1 MFIKIN
7 TIPNKRPFYLN
18 TTKILWIW
26 KIQHPTDNVTRI
38 QLADD
43 EFFDVYE
50 TPEEILKL
58 IKGTYLNV

>member
-1 MFIKIN
+1 MFIKVNI
-7 TIPNKRPFYLN
+7 ISNKRPIYLN

-26 KIQHPTDNVTRI
+26 KIQHLNGDVTRI
-38 QLADD
+38 QVIDD

-58 IKGTYLNV
+58 IKESKNNV